1 MTQIEVDGAGNGP
14 YSGGGTW
21 GDFDNDG
28 DLDILSGGTTSAGTY
43 EFRYHLNNGNGT
55 FNATQLEID
64 GNGGMYLRKRGLGRF

>member
-14 YSGGGTW
+14 YSGGVGW

-28 DLDILSGGTTSAGTY
+28 DLDILTNGTVTGGT
-43 EFRYHLNNGNGT
+43 RIQVHLNNGNGT

-64 GNGGMYLRKRGLGRF
+64 GNSGGSI